1 METALINTE
10 LDIFLQENEGLV
22 RDLLKIKKQKERLD
36 KKDKNIREKL
46 LEAMNEH
53 HIKSFETATARVYY
67 AEDCNFNRVNTQKL
81 QKYYPSAYAAC
92 VESGYRDGYLVF
104 RKK

>member
-36 KKDKNIREKL
+36 KKDKNIRE
-46 LEAMNEH
+46 AWM
-53 HIKSFETATARVYY
+53 R
-67 AEDCNFNRVNTQKL
+67 
-81 QKYYPSAYAAC
+81 
-92 VESGYRDGYLVF
+92 
-104 RKK
+104 